1 MEASV
6 DDFSY
11 ACRKGIF
18 TAFSIGYFLKF
29 YKQYKGKD
37 VWVRWI
43 NLEGFPLF
51 EIFLYFLYF

>member
-18 TAFSIGYFLKF
+18 TAFSIEYFLKF
-29 YKQYKGKD
+29 YKQYKGK
-37 VWVRWI
+37 VK
-43 NLEGFPLF
+43 LF
-51 EIFLYFLYF
+51 G

>member
-1 MEASV
+1 MEAPV

-29 YKQYKGKD
+29 YKQYKGKVKMFGWD
-37 VWVRWI
+37 GLI
-43 NLEGFPLF
+43 
-51 EIFLYFLYF
+51 